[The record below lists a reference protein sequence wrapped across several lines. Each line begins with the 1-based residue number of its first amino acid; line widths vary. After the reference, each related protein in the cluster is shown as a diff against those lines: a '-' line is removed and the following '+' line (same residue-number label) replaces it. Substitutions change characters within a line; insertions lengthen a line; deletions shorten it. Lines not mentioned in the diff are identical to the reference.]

1 MPGGWWLAAA
11 AHAAA
16 AAVAFKC
23 RCLLP
28 LPSLLLE
35 EIEFKPDDVRMM
47 NDQLECERDNRRR
60 VVRKYMI

>member
-1 MPGGWWLAAA
+1 VVLRVVVVRLAVMPGGWWLAAA
-11 AHAAA
+11 ALAAA

-35 EIEFKPDDVRMM
+35 EIEFKPDDVR
-47 NDQLECERDNRRR
+47 NDE
-60 VVRKYMI
+60 